1 MKLEVECCTLK
12 RINLMTTL
20 AIAIMA
26 LTLVIGC
33 GGSSGGGGGSSTS
46 DLVGTWTM
54 ASTKGTVCP
63 NCLMLTFN
71 ADGTGAYTDRKGD
84 WLGAKQTVAITWSA
98 SGGILHFAGAGI
110 DATVP
115 YSVVS
120 ADPDQLVLTWD
131 DGAEIFV
138 RVNQAPN

>member
-1 MKLEVECCTLK
+1 MK
-12 RINLMTTL
+12 RISLITTL
-20 AIAIMA
+20 AMAIMA
-26 LTLVIGC
+26 LALVIGC
-33 GGSSGGGGGSSTS
+33 GGSSGDGGGGSSS
-46 DLVGTWTM
+46 SELVGQWTM
-54 ASTKGTVCP
+54 ASTKGTTCS

-71 ADGTGAYTDRKGD
+71 ADGTGVYTDRKGD
-84 WLGAKQTVAITWSA
+84 WLGSKQTVAITWSA
-98 SGGILHFAGAGI
+98 SGGVLRWQGGGM
-110 DATVP
+110 DVTVP